1 MTSFGLHDVLKCDT
15 DEPLST
21 GLGAYISTWPLACRP
36 AVRMPL
42 FATTVAPTQC
52 RSPVSIADA
61 ARCASLMADQR
72 SPELWSSRFRM
83 YVSSSPARRVPS
95 VSSTKVRNPSPWP
108 ISWRTTATK
117 SMRPPGGFPSRP

>member
-1 MTSFGLHDVLKCDT
+1 MTSFGLHAVLKCET

-21 GLGAYISTWPLACRP
+21 GLGAYISTWPLAWRP
-36 AVRMPL
+36 DVRMPL
-42 FATTVAPTQC
+42 FATTAAPTQC

-83 YVSSSPARRVPS
+83 YVSLNPASSEPS
-95 VSSTKVRNPSPWP
+95 VSSTKVRKPSPWP

-117 SMRPPGGFPSRP
+117 SIRLAGGLASRP